1 VGAPTLVDPH
11 RATVYRDEEFH
22 KAMDLMERM
31 KLIPSEMEW
40 RDWPFKVIR
49 TYAKRWNMMRRYGGT
64 INDFVTSQAFDK

>member
-1 VGAPTLVDPH
+1 
-11 RATVYRDEEFH
+11 
-22 KAMDLMERM
+22 MERM